1 MQLIGQPI
9 KHVTFGKGVVT
20 DWSGNVITVCF
31 SAGEK
36 KFIYPDA
43 FSNFLILK
51 NADAQKKVQHLLD
64 VREEER
70 ETELKELQERQE
82 KKHLLEN
89 LKLSPQSQAVFH
101 IDPEQHEA
109 VFSSWTVSTGC
120 YLSDYSKGEPRIPDR
135 LQPNSMCLLTERP
148 NGGSEAERRIVGTFM
163 VEDDFIGSRCTDGV
177 IQAHPAHRI
186 QLPPE
191 RQPLF
196 WPYVSKEPEK
206 QRWGKMA
213 FRYMSIRTGEK
224 ILFNCKENAFTA
236 NEKSRAERFYRYYR
250 KLNRLPPRMEDGDTL
265 AAGGKV

>member
-20 DWSGNVITVCF
+20 DWNGKVITVCF

-70 ETELKELQERQE
+70 ETELKELQEQQE
-82 KKHLLEN
+82 KKHMLEN

-101 IDPEQHEA
+101 IDAEQHEA

-120 YLSDYSKGEPRIPDR
+120 YLSGYSKDEPRIPER

-148 NGGSEAERRIVGTFM
+148 KGCSETERRIVGAFM
-163 VEDDFIGSRCTDGV
+163 WRMISSAPAARTVSFRLIPPIGSSCRRNVSLSSGPMWPRSRENSVGAKRPSNRC
-177 IQAHPAHRI
+177 P
-186 QLPPE
+186 
-191 RQPLF
+191 
-196 WPYVSKEPEK
+196 
-206 QRWGKMA
+206 
-213 FRYMSIRTGEK
+213 
-224 ILFNCKENAFTA
+224 TA
-236 NEKSRAERFYRYYR
+236 PVKRSSLIAR
-250 KLNRLPPRMEDGDTL
+250 KAP
-265 AAGGKV
+265 

>member
-1 MQLIGQPI
+1 MQLIGQSI
-9 KHVTFGKGVVT
+9 KHVTCGKGVVT
-20 DWSGNVITVCF
+20 DWNGNVITVCF

-64 VREEER
+64 VREEKR
-70 ETELKELQERQE
+70 ETELKELQEQQE
-82 KKHLLEN
+82 KKHMLEN

-101 IDPEQHEA
+101 IDAEAHEA

-120 YLSDYSKGEPRIPDR
+120 YLSGYSKGEPRIPER

-148 NGGSEAERRIVGTFM
+148 KGCSEAERRIVGAFM
-163 VEDDFIGSRCTDGV
+163 VEDDFIGTCCTDGT

-196 WPYVSKEPEK
+196 WPHVVKEPEK
-206 QRWGKMA
+206 QRWGKTA
-213 FRYMSIRTGEK
+213 FKYMSNRTGEK
-224 ILFNCKENAFTA
+224 ILFDCKGNALTA
-236 NEKSRAERFYRYYR
+236 DEKSRAERFYRYYC
-250 KLNRLPPRMEDGDTL
+250 KLNRLPSRIDLEAPLPANG
-265 AAGGKV
+265 